1 MSDLEIEAK
10 LEAPTADA
18 LLGLPRQL
26 GAVGMSCGESE
37 LCIALD
43 HYLDTEDLLFRAAG
57 WALRLRDLGTRKL
70 LTLKALRPSTD
81 GLAVREELEEQ
92 VEWDGAWSF
101 PTDTLGG
108 KVAEITGDAPLTRL
122 FGLRQDRTQ
131 LHAFNEDGLWVE
143 VSLDKVRWESGDS
156 AAVAFVAELEIRQGD
171 ADALADLLRRLA
183 TETGWPP
190 ADWSKYEY
198 GLSVAGLS

>member
-1 MSDLEIEAK
+1 MSNLEIEAK
-10 LEAPTADA
+10 LEAPTAEA
-18 LLGLPRQL
+18 LLALPGQL
-26 GAVGMSCGESE
+26 AAVGMSCGESE

-70 LTLKALRPSTD
+70 LTLKALRPMTD
-81 GLAVREELEEQ
+81 RLAIREEHEEQ
-92 VEWDGAWSF
+92 VKWDSAWSF

-108 KVAEITGDAPLTRL
+108 KVAAIAGDTPLTRL

-131 LHAFNEDGLWVE
+131 LHAFNEAGLWVE
-143 VSLDKVRWESGDS
+143 VSLDKVRWQSGD
-156 AAVAFVAELEIRQGD
+156 ATAVAFVAELELRKGD

-183 TETGWPP
+183 AETGWPL

-198 GLSVAGLS
+198 GLAVAGLS